1 MSRQTRPGQIPHDW
15 VPFGWQGIKVFVPTD
30 WTPASLTGS
39 YEEGYFRLDGP
50 DQPRLEV
57 KWADSRGFVDVE
69 RVVSRYLQSL
79 TKGREGRKVQLAE
92 SAKSSV
98 KMPRERS
105 SVRFFRWRSDQEAF
119 GAAWYCKTCGRTML
133 FQVMG
138 PVASDVQGLAEKI
151 LAGLDDHPDGET
163 CLWSLYEFSCEVPA
177 SFHLVGQRLLTGLL
191 ELDFE
196 RGRDRLRIARWGLA
210 NVALRGTDLQEWLRD
225 KNRRQWRNFNVELK
239 PAQINGH
246 EGLAIAGP
254 TNIPWLHLAAIGV
267 RMLGRRY
274 PDVLRGAAWT
284 CEPGNK
290 IYHVEAVV
298 DPADEDVVAA
308 IIQSISC
315 HRKEGA

>member
-1 MSRQTRPGQIPHDW
+1 MSKQGRPVQVPRDW
-15 VPFGWQGIKVFVPTD
+15 VSFGWQGIEVVVPPD
-30 WTPASLTGS
+30 WTPAALTGS

-57 KWADSRGFVDVE
+57 KWAQDRGFVDVE
-69 RVVSRYLQSL
+69 RVVRRYLQSL
-79 TKGREGRKVQLAE
+79 TKSREGRKIQVVE
-92 SAKSSV
+92 STRSSV

-105 SVRFFRWRSDQEAF
+105 SERFFHWRGDQEAF
-119 GAAWYCKTCGRTML
+119 GAAWYCKTCERTVL

-138 PVASDVQGLAEKI
+138 TVGSDVQGLAEKV
-151 LAGLDDHPDGET
+151 LAGLDDHPQGDR
-163 CLWSLYEFSCEVPA
+163 CLWSLYEFSCEVPT
-177 SFHLVGQRLLTGLL
+177 SFRLVGQQLLTGLV

-210 NVALRGTDLQEWLRD
+210 NVALRDTTLEEWLRD
-225 KNRRQWRNFNVELK
+225 KNRKQWRNFSVELK

-246 EGLAIAGP
+246 QGLAIAGP
-254 TNIPWLHLAAIGV
+254 TNIPWLHLAAIGL

-274 PDVLRGAAWT
+274 PDVLRGAAWV

-298 DPADEDVVAA
+298 DPADEDAIAA
-308 IIQSISC
+308 IVQSISC
-315 HRKEGA
+315 HRKEA